1 MSEAKDRDTIET
13 VTVQHINADEP
24 VAETKVMPQAG
35 SDDAVRTEVM
45 PQTSRMMDAAQTQVM
60 SQSVSQE
67 DATRPVARRPEPVEQ
82 SEPSE
87 PSDSHEPSG
96 SSVPR
101 GGIPLDEL
109 ARRRQQAA
117 DEAHRQSHPLGDN
130 TVPMY
135 TGAPFRSAETT
146 APVEPASVIHTPA
159 PTGVSAGTVV
169 LGVLLV
175 LLGAV
180 AIVMAGMVPNWPF
193 GAVDPWVAAAVS
205 IGAVG
210 VTLVVIAIIWAV
222 TNAVS
227 SRRRERK

>member
-1 MSEAKDRDTIET
+1 MSEVKEQDTVET
-13 VTVQHINADEP
+13 VTMQHVNVDEP
-24 VAETKVMPQAG
+24 VAETKVMPQAEPE
-35 SDDAVRTEVM
+35 DAVRTEVM
-45 PQTSRMMDAAQTQVM
+45 PQTSSMDAAQTRVVPQA
-60 SQSVSQE
+60 VSRE
-67 DATRPVARRPEPVEQ
+67 DATQPVARRPEPVEQ

-96 SSVPR
+96 SSVPC

-109 ARRRQQAA
+109 ACRRQQAA

-135 TGAPFRSAETT
+135 TGAPFRPAEAT

>member
-1 MSEAKDRDTIET
+1 MSEAKDRDTVET
-13 VTVQHINADEP
+13 VTMQHINADEP
-24 VAETKVMPQAG
+24 VAETKVMPQAEPE
-35 SDDAVRTEVM
+35 DAARTEVM

-60 SQSVSQE
+60 SQSVSRE
-67 DATRPVARRPEPVEQ
+67 DATQPVARRPEPVEQ

-135 TGAPFRSAETT
+135 TGAPLRPAEATVPA
-146 APVEPASVIHTPA
+146 APPVIHTPA

-227 SRRRERK
+227 SRRREHK

>member
-1 MSEAKDRDTIET
+1 MSEVKEQDTVET
-13 VTVQHINADEP
+13 VTMRHVNVDEP
-24 VAETKVMPQAG
+24 VAESKVMPQAEPE
-35 SDDAVRTEVM
+35 DAARTEVM
-45 PQTSRMMDAAQTQVM
+45 PQTSSMDAAQTQVVP
-60 SQSVSQE
+60 QAVSRE
-67 DATRPVARRPEPVEQ
+67 DATQPVARRPEPVEQ

-135 TGAPFRSAETT
+135 TGAPFRSAEAT
-146 APVEPASVIHTPA
+146 APVEPASVIHAPA

>member
-1 MSEAKDRDTIET
+1 MSEVKEQDTVET
-13 VTVQHINADEP
+13 VTMRHVNVDEP
-24 VAETKVMPQAG
+24 VAESKVMPQAEPE
-35 SDDAVRTEVM
+35 DAARTEVM
-45 PQTSRMMDAAQTQVM
+45 PQTSSMDAAQTQVVP
-60 SQSVSQE
+60 QAVSRE
-67 DATRPVARRPEPVEQ
+67 DATQPVARRPEPVEQ

-135 TGAPFRSAETT
+135 TGAPFKSAETT

>member
-1 MSEAKDRDTIET
+1 MSEAKNRDTVET
-13 VTVQHINADEP
+13 VTMQHVNADEP
-24 VAETKVMPQAG
+24 VADTKIMPQAEP
-35 SDDAVRTEVM
+35 DDATRTEVM
-45 PQTSRMMDAAQTQVM
+45 PQTSRMMDTAQTQVV

-67 DATRPVARRPEPVEQ
+67 DATRPMSRRSEPVEQ
-82 SEPSE
+82 FEPSE
-87 PSDSHEPSG
+87 PSESSG

-117 DEAHRQSHPLGDN
+117 NEAHRQSHPLGDN

-135 TGAPFRSAETT
+135 TGAPFKSAEAT
-146 APVEPASVIHTPA
+146 ASAQPTPVIHTPA

-193 GAVDPWVAAAVS
+193 GAVDPWVAVAVS
-205 IGAVG
+205 IGVVG
-210 VTLVVIAIIWAV
+210 VALVVIAIIWAV

-227 SRRRERK
+227 SRRERK

>member
-1 MSEAKDRDTIET
+1 MSEVKEQDTVET
-13 VTVQHINADEP
+13 VTMRHVNVDEP
-24 VAETKVMPQAG
+24 VAETKVMPQAEPE
-35 SDDAVRTEVM
+35 DAARTEVM
-45 PQTSRMMDAAQTQVM
+45 PQTSSMDAAQTQVVP
-60 SQSVSQE
+60 QAVSRE
-67 DATRPVARRPEPVEQ
+67 DATQPVARRPEPVEQ

-96 SSVPR
+96 SSVPHS
-101 GGIPLDEL
+101 GIPLDEL
-109 ARRRQQAA
+109 ARRRQQVA
-117 DEAHRQSHPLGDN
+117 DEARRQSHPLGDN

-135 TGAPFRSAETT
+135 TGAPFRSAEAT
-146 APVEPASVIHTPA
+146 APVEPASVIHAPA

-175 LLGAV
+175 LLGTV

>member
-1 MSEAKDRDTIET
+1 MSEVKEQDTVET
-13 VTVQHINADEP
+13 VTMQHINVDEP
-24 VAETKVMPQAG
+24 VAGTKVMPQAEPE
-35 SDDAVRTEVM
+35 DAARTEVM
-45 PQTSRMMDAAQTQVM
+45 PQTSSMDAAQTQVVP
-60 SQSVSQE
+60 QAVSRE
-67 DATRPVARRPEPVEQ
+67 DATQPVARRSEPIEQ

-87 PSDSHEPSG
+87 TSDSHEPSG

-135 TGAPFRSAETT
+135 TGAPFRPAEAT

>member
-1 MSEAKDRDTIET
+1 MSEVKEQDTVET
-13 VTVQHINADEP
+13 VTMQHVNVDEP
-24 VAETKVMPQAG
+24 VAETKVMPQ
-35 SDDAVRTEVM
+35 
-45 PQTSRMMDAAQTQVM
+45 TSSMDAAQTQVVP
-60 SQSVSQE
+60 QAVSRE
-67 DATRPVARRPEPVEQ
+67 DATQPVARRSEPIEQ

-135 TGAPFRSAETT
+135 TGAPFRSAEAT

-180 AIVMAGMVPNWPF
+180 AIVMAGMVPDWPF

-227 SRRRERK
+227 SRRREHK

>member
-1 MSEAKDRDTIET
+1 MSEVKEQDTVET
-13 VTVQHINADEP
+13 VTMQHVNVDEP
-24 VAETKVMPQAG
+24 VAETKVMPQAEPE
-35 SDDAVRTEVM
+35 DAARTEVM
-45 PQTSRMMDAAQTQVM
+45 PQTSSMDAAQTQVVP
-60 SQSVSQE
+60 QAVSRE

-135 TGAPFRSAETT
+135 TGAPLRPAETT

>member
-1 MSEAKDRDTIET
+1 MSEVKEQDTVET
-13 VTVQHINADEP
+13 VTMRHVNVDEP
-24 VAETKVMPQAG
+24 VAETKVMPQAEPE
-35 SDDAVRTEVM
+35 DAARTEVM
-45 PQTSRMMDAAQTQVM
+45 PQTSSMDAAQTQVVP
-60 SQSVSQE
+60 QAVSRE
-67 DATRPVARRPEPVEQ
+67 DATQPVARRPEPVEQ

-135 TGAPFRSAETT
+135 TGAPFRSAEAT
-146 APVEPASVIHTPA
+146 APVEPASVIHAPA

-175 LLGAV
+175 LLGTV

>member
-1 MSEAKDRDTIET
+1 MSEVKEQDTVET
-13 VTVQHINADEP
+13 VTMQHVNVDEP
-24 VAETKVMPQAG
+24 VAETKVMPQAEPE
-35 SDDAVRTEVM
+35 DAARTEVM
-45 PQTSRMMDAAQTQVM
+45 PQTSSMDAAQTQVVP
-60 SQSVSQE
+60 QAVSRE

-135 TGAPFRSAETT
+135 TGAPFKSAETT

>member
-1 MSEAKDRDTIET
+1 MSEVKEQDTVET
-13 VTVQHINADEP
+13 VTMQHVNVDEP
-24 VAETKVMPQAG
+24 VAETKVMPQAEPEE
-35 SDDAVRTEVM
+35 AARTEVM
-45 PQTSRMMDAAQTQVM
+45 PQTSSMDAAQTQVVP
-60 SQSVSQE
+60 QAVSRE
-67 DATRPVARRPEPVEQ
+67 DATQPVTRRPEPVEQ
-82 SEPSE
+82 SEPSG
-87 PSDSHEPSG
+87 PSDSHEPSR

-135 TGAPFRSAETT
+135 TGAPSRSAEAT
-146 APVEPASVIHTPA
+146 APVEPASVIHTPV

>member
-13 VTVQHINADEP
+13 VTMQHINADEP
-24 VAETKVMPQAG
+24 VAETK
-35 SDDAVRTEVM
+35 
-45 PQTSRMMDAAQTQVM
+45 VM

>member
-1 MSEAKDRDTIET
+1 MSEVKEQDTVET
-13 VTVQHINADEP
+13 VTMRHVNVDEP
-24 VAETKVMPQAG
+24 VAETKVMPQ
-35 SDDAVRTEVM
+35 
-45 PQTSRMMDAAQTQVM
+45 TSSMDAAQTQVVP
-60 SQSVSQE
+60 QVVSRE
-67 DATRPVARRPEPVEQ
+67 DAAQPVARRPEPVEQ

-109 ARRRQQAA
+109 ARRRQQVA
-117 DEAHRQSHPLGDN
+117 DEARRQSHPLGDN

-135 TGAPFRSAETT
+135 TGAPFRSAEAT
-146 APVEPASVIHTPA
+146 APVEPASVIHAPA

>member
-1 MSEAKDRDTIET
+1 MSEVKEQDTVET
-13 VTVQHINADEP
+13 VTMQHVNVDEP
-24 VAETKVMPQAG
+24 VAETKVMPQ
-35 SDDAVRTEVM
+35 
-45 PQTSRMMDAAQTQVM
+45 TSSMDAAQTQVVP
-60 SQSVSQE
+60 QAVSRE
-67 DATRPVARRPEPVEQ
+67 DATQPVARRSEPIEQ

-135 TGAPFRSAETT
+135 TGAPFRSAEAT

>member
-1 MSEAKDRDTIET
+1 MSEVKEQDTVET
-13 VTVQHINADEP
+13 VTMRHVNVDEP
-24 VAETKVMPQAG
+24 VAETKVMPQAEPE
-35 SDDAVRTEVM
+35 DAARTEVM
-45 PQTSRMMDAAQTQVM
+45 PQTSSMDAAQTQVVP
-60 SQSVSQE
+60 QAVSRE
-67 DATRPVARRPEPVEQ
+67 DATQPVARRPEPVEQ

-109 ARRRQQAA
+109 ARRRQQTA
-117 DEAHRQSHPLGDN
+117 DETHRQSHPLGDN

>member
-1 MSEAKDRDTIET
+1 
-13 VTVQHINADEP
+13 
-24 VAETKVMPQAG
+24 
-35 SDDAVRTEVM
+35 M
-45 PQTSRMMDAAQTQVM
+45 PQTSSMDAAQTQVVP
-60 SQSVSQE
+60 QAVSRE
-67 DATRPVARRPEPVEQ
+67 DATQPVARRSEPIEQ

-135 TGAPFRSAETT
+135 TGAPFRSAEAT

>member
-1 MSEAKDRDTIET
+1 MSEAKDRDTVET
-13 VTVQHINADEP
+13 VTMQHINADEP
-24 VAETKVMPQAG
+24 VAETK
-35 SDDAVRTEVM
+35 
-45 PQTSRMMDAAQTQVM
+45 VM

-135 TGAPFRSAETT
+135 TGAPFKSAETT

>member
-1 MSEAKDRDTIET
+1 MSEVKEQDTVET
-13 VTVQHINADEP
+13 VTMQHVNVDEP
-24 VAETKVMPQAG
+24 VAETK
-35 SDDAVRTEVM
+35 
-45 PQTSRMMDAAQTQVM
+45 VM

>member
-1 MSEAKDRDTIET
+1 MSEVKEQDTVET
-13 VTVQHINADEP
+13 VTMRHVNVDEP
-24 VAETKVMPQAG
+24 VAESKVMPQAEPE
-35 SDDAVRTEVM
+35 DAARTEVM
-45 PQTSRMMDAAQTQVM
+45 PQTSSMDAAQTQVVP
-60 SQSVSQE
+60 QAVSRE
-67 DATRPVARRPEPVEQ
+67 DATQPVARRPEPVEQ

-135 TGAPFRSAETT
+135 TGAPFRYAEAT
-146 APVEPASVIHTPA
+146 APVEPASVIHAPA

>member
-1 MSEAKDRDTIET
+1 MSEVKEQDTVET
-13 VTVQHINADEP
+13 VTMQHVNVDEP
-24 VAETKVMPQAG
+24 VAETKVMPQ
-35 SDDAVRTEVM
+35 
-45 PQTSRMMDAAQTQVM
+45 TSSMDAAQTQVVP
-60 SQSVSQE
+60 QAVSRE
-67 DATRPVARRPEPVEQ
+67 DATQPVARRSEPIEQ

-135 TGAPFRSAETT
+135 TGAPFRSAEAT

-193 GAVDPWVAAAVS
+193 GAVDPWVAAEVS
-205 IGAVG
+205 IGASG

-227 SRRRERK
+227 SRRREHK

>member
-1 MSEAKDRDTIET
+1 MSEVKEQDTVET
-13 VTVQHINADEP
+13 VTMQHVNVDEP
-24 VAETKVMPQAG
+24 VAETKVMPQ
-35 SDDAVRTEVM
+35 
-45 PQTSRMMDAAQTQVM
+45 TSSMDAAQTQVVP
-60 SQSVSQE
+60 QAVSRE
-67 DATRPVARRPEPVEQ
+67 DATQPVARRSEPIEQ

-109 ARRRQQAA
+109 VRRRQQAA

-135 TGAPFRSAETT
+135 TGAPFRSAEAT

>member
-1 MSEAKDRDTIET
+1 MSEVKEQDTVET
-13 VTVQHINADEP
+13 VTMQHVNVDEP
-24 VAETKVMPQAG
+24 VAETKVMPQAEPE
-35 SDDAVRTEVM
+35 DAARTEVM
-45 PQTSRMMDAAQTQVM
+45 PQTSSMDAAQTQVVP
-60 SQSVSQE
+60 QAVSRE
-67 DATRPVARRPEPVEQ
+67 DATQPVARRPEPVEQ

-87 PSDSHEPSG
+87 TSDSHEPSG

-135 TGAPFRSAETT
+135 TGAPFRPAEAT